1 MIGKPSRFSAVSRR
15 ETALRVVGAVNCL
28 LLSSV
33 GMFPVFAANHKSTA
47 LESDRSV
54 GVNFPALLSQATDEN
69 SIVSFRTRGYAVRVY
84 RDGDRTLMNV
94 FDRTNSITRLNRGPT
109 SDTVLAG
116 NPTYISTGSYSGNTA
131 TYQVM
136 VRGEGDL
143 QLRIMQGDGGLI
155 AEENAEVITVF
166 EVPRERLEAQGETTL
181 NFETDAYSVRVF
193 ERDDQSFMNVYNTF
207 SGITEVNGAAANIA
221 PNEPPYEQAISYVS
235 SGARSDRPVQYFARL
250 LSTGEAILEVY
261 NVNNQRIFQES
272 AVGPVTYD
280 LGNLPP
286 GIIVPNELPAAAASQ
301 GDYVAAVFGGDG
313 TLDEVMQLYPDAR
326 MEDTRLGPFVNAGNF
341 NNEDSAAARVLELR
355 GLGFNARVI
364 YRDTDYR

>member
-15 ETALRVVGAVNCL
+15 ETALRVIGAFNCL

-33 GMFPVFAANHKSTA
+33 GMFPVFAANHESTA
-47 LESDRSV
+47 LKSDL
-54 GVNFPALLSQATDEN
+54 PAVTNAPTLLSQATGIETILLFDT
-69 SIVSFRTRGYAVRVY
+69 SGYSVRVFEE
-84 RDGDRTLMNV
+84 GGRTLMNV
-94 FDRTNSITRLNRGPT
+94 FDRNEGVPRLEAGPT
-109 SDTVLAG
+109 SNTVLAG

-136 VRGEGDL
+136 VRGEDDL
-143 QLRIMQGDGGLI
+143 QLSIVRGDDRLI
-155 AEENAEVITVF
+155 AEENAEAITVF
-166 EVPRERLEAQGETTL
+166 EVPPERLEAQGETTL

-235 SGARSDRPVQYFARL
+235 SGARSDRPVKYFARL

-280 LGNLPP
+280 LSSLSPEDLPEDLSP
-286 GIIVPNELPAAAASQ
+286 VAAVQ
-301 GDYVAAVFGGDG
+301 GDYVAAVFGGEG